1 MMFSR
6 DLRCAVAAALALA
19 GCGGETPKTC
29 TEQLF
34 GRPGPNT
41 GLTDEQCAPRCAC
54 DGTMFEVA
62 EPTAAAIAALRTWE
76 LVEPP
81 ALLTD
86 DPYASPA
93 PATPDDNAV
102 CAVVRGPGA
111 LQYRLAGFP
120 SAADSIAAGAVP
132 THHGSCGLCSSL
144 ADLAVYME
152 KPDLTEPVRE
162 CGLMNAPMEEHV
174 ACLRALGFTEACAQI
189 WYYNTRHTRQQCLEP
204 CILAIGKPYHL
215 PDGTLNDCLLCD
227 EVQSGDV
234 FKAVAGRT
242 RRNTGVA
249 SSMCRPCSE
258 VRPLDHVY

>member
-1 MMFSR
+1 V
-6 DLRCAVAAALALA
+6 VAWALVLS
-19 GCGGETPKTC
+19 GCGNDPPPLC

-54 DGTMFEVA
+54 EGTKFEVP
-62 EPTAAAIAALRTWE
+62 EPTAAQIAALRTWE
-76 LVEPP
+76 LLDPP
-81 ALLTD
+81 PLLVD
-86 DPYASPA
+86 DPYAGPTPTA
-93 PATPDDNAV
+93 PDDNAV

-111 LQYRLAGFP
+111 MQYRLADFP
-120 SAADSIAAGAVP
+120 SADAAVAAGAVP
-132 THHGSCGLCSSL
+132 THYGNCGLCSSL

-162 CGLMNAPMEEHV
+162 CGLANSPMAEHM
-174 ACLRALGFTEACAQI
+174 ACLQALGFTEPCAQI
-189 WYYNTRHTRQQCLEP
+189 WYYNTRHTKELCLEP
-204 CILAIGKPYHL
+204 CILALGKPYHL
-215 PDGTLNDCLLCD
+215 PDGTLNACLQCD

-258 VRPLDHVY
+258 VRLLDHAY